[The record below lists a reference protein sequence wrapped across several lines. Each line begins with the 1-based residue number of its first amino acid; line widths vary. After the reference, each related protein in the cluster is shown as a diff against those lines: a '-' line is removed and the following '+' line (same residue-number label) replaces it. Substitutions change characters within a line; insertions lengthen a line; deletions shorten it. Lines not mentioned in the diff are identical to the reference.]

1 MSEQTSAGSSGA
13 DFDLSQFYQVFFEE
27 AAENLANMETLL
39 LELDVQAPDDE
50 ELNAIFR
57 CAHSIKGGAATFG
70 FQDVADLTHVMET
83 LLDRLRRHELALTA
97 GMVDV
102 LLESGDALNG
112 LLDRHR
118 GVSDTVLD
126 ASELVARIRAHADG
140 LAAAGSEVAVD
151 GVVREGH
158 SSIDE
163 SMISG
168 EAMPVEK
175 VAGDAVTGATING
188 TGSLIIEAKRVGGD
202 TVLSQI
208 VDMVANAQRSRAP
221 IQKLADSVA
230 GKFVP
235 AVIGI
240 AILAFIAWAIWGP
253 APALSYG
260 LVAAVAVLII
270 ACPCALGLAT
280 PMSIMTATGRG
291 AQAGVLIKNAEALER
306 FAKVDTLIVDKTGTL
321 TEGRPTFE
329 RAVPMQGFDE
339 QEVLRL
345 AASLDQGS
353 EHPVSY
359 THLTL
364 PTSDLV

>member
-126 ASELVARIRAHADG
+126 ASDLVARIRAHADG
-140 LAAAGSEVAVD
+140 QVAVETAPAASVAAAAAPAKSAPGTAPARTIVAKVTPAERVLD
-151 GVVREGH
+151 IVVGPLDEPALADQLAELFNEIPGLGRIAAADTGKPDAQNKRHFVVHTTSTDDDLLDLFTFHVSRELVA
-158 SSIDE
+158 IR
-163 SMISG
+163 
-168 EAMPVEK
+168 
-175 VAGDAVTGATING
+175 VAGG
-188 TGSLIIEAKRVGGD
+188 
-202 TVLSQI
+202 
-208 VDMVANAQRSRAP
+208 
-221 IQKLADSVA
+221 
-230 GKFVP
+230 
-235 AVIGI
+235 
-240 AILAFIAWAIWGP
+240 
-253 APALSYG
+253 APAEPVSSTGIEGFG
-260 LVAAVAVLII
+260 LFADIEPGRP
-270 ACPCALGLAT
+270 ACGEGCRG
-280 PMSIMTATGRG
+280 GRAGG
-291 AQAGVLIKNAEALER
+291 ARGTCRPACRQAGTCR
-306 FAKVDTLIVDKTGTL
+306 
-321 TEGRPTFE
+321 
-329 RAVPMQGFDE
+329 
-339 QEVLRL
+339 
-345 AASLDQGS
+345 
-353 EHPVSY
+353 
-359 THLTL
+359 
-364 PTSDLV
+364 